1 MRTVIVVDDEPI
13 TRMDIR
19 QMLEES
25 GIVVLGEASDGFDA
39 IELCRINNPD
49 IVLMDIKMPL
59 FDGLEAA
66 KNILEQNLAGCVV
79 MLTAYSDKD
88 LIERAAQ
95 VGVTGYLVKP
105 VDQKRLLPTIEI
117 AIAQGKR
124 IRQAE
129 SEAETAKKRLS
140 DSRII
145 DHAKAIIAC
154 EMGITEAQAYRKLQS
169 MSMTK
174 RYAMAS
180 LAEKIVEGK
189 SQAAEIQN
197 AKILL
202 MERYGIS
209 EAVAYKRLTAQAKQ
223 ENRSVQEIARLIIGE
238 YKKLS
243 NRKD

>member
-25 GIVVLGEASDGFDA
+25 GISVLGEASDGFDA

-79 MLTAYSDKD
+79 MLTAYSDND
-88 LIERAAQ
+88 LIERAVR

-117 AIAQGKR
+117 AIAQGER
-124 IRQAE
+124 IRQAR
-129 SEAETAKKRLS
+129 SEAETAKKRLNE
-140 DSRII
+140 SRII
-145 DHAKAIIAC
+145 DRAKAVIAC
-154 EMGITEAQAYRKLQS
+154 EMGITEAQAYRELQS
-169 MSMTK
+169 MSMAK
-174 RYAMAS
+174 RCTMAS
-180 LAEKIVEGK
+180 LAVKIVEGK
-189 SQAAEIQN
+189 SQSTEIQN
-197 AKILL
+197 VKILL
-202 MERYGIS
+202 MEQYGLS
-209 EAVAYKRLTAQAKQ
+209 EAAAYKRLAAQAKQ
-223 ENRSVQEIARLIIGE
+223 ENRTVQEIARLILAE
-238 YKKLS
+238 HKKT
-243 NRKD
+243 K